1 MRISYGSYVVEIGD
15 FMHGNQMQALDLAY
29 IAGLMDGEGSYC
41 ILKANIEEAMRQMN
55 RKVLYIMQ

>member
-1 MRISYGSYVVEIGD
+1 
-15 FMHGNQMQALDLAY
+15 MHGNQMQALDLAY